1 MAKNT
6 VSGALSKRI
15 AEQKAN
21 SIESSYDEMF
31 GLKHDDERIVSLDVS
46 LLTPHPD
53 DPFRH
58 YSDAKLRELA
68 ESIEKVGLLEPV
80 IVRPAEGG
88 KYEIL
93 SGKNRTNAVKK
104 NGKRTIRAIVKD
116 VDDFKA
122 VMIITEANLKHREM
136 LHPSEKGWAYR
147 LQMEAIK
154 KQGERNDL
162 DAVQIEQKLSRRIV
176 AEINEVKD
184 SEIQRY
190 IRLTYLIPELLEM
203 VDEGEI
209 PVMAA
214 YQVSYLDTG
223 SQNVVFR
230 YLEESGTKLTIK
242 LAQKIREN
250 FSKNLSLSAEK
261 IENFKEHN
269 NRKESETI
277 SFKISRE
284 KLGRFSDAVP
294 DDETIEKLFLE
305 FLTERF
311 STT

>member
-15 AEQKAN
+15 AQQQAN
-21 SIESSYDEMF
+21 SIETSYDEMF
-31 GLKHDDERIVSLDVS
+31 GLKHDDEKIVSLDVS
-46 LLTPHPD
+46 LLAPHPD

-68 ESIEKVGLLEPV
+68 ESISKVGLLEPV

-104 NGKRTIRAIVKD
+104 NGERTIRAIVKD

-122 VMIITEANLKHREM
+122 VMIITEANLKHREK
-136 LHPSEKGWAYR
+136 LNPSEKGFAYR
-147 LQMEAIK
+147 LQLEAVSR
-154 KQGERNDL
+154 QGMRSDL
-162 DAVQIEQKLSRRIV
+162 TSVQFEQKLSRKFV

-209 PVMAA
+209 PIMAA
-214 YQVSYLDTG
+214 YQVSYLDAE
-223 SQNVVFR
+223 SQNVLFR
-230 YLEESGTKLTIK
+230 YLEESETKLTIK

-250 FSKNLSLSAEK
+250 FAKNLQLSAEK
-261 IENFKEHN
+261 IENFKEYHN
-269 NRKESETI
+269 GKESKTV

-284 KLGRFSDAVP
+284 KLRQISEKIP
-294 DDETIEKLFLE
+294 DDKIEELFLE
-305 FLTERF
+305 FLAERF
-311 STT
+311 SIS

>member
-15 AEQKAN
+15 AQQQAN
-21 SIESSYDEMF
+21 SIETSYDEMF
-31 GLKHDDERIVSLDVS
+31 GLKHDGERIVSLDVS
-46 LLTPHPD
+46 LLAPHPD

-68 ESIEKVGLLEPV
+68 ESISKVGLLEPV
-80 IVRPAEGG
+80 IVRPAEDG

-104 NGKRTIRAIVKD
+104 NGERTIRAIVKD

-136 LHPSEKGWAYR
+136 LAPSEKGWAYR
-147 LQMEAIK
+147 LQVEAIK

-162 DAVQIEQKLSRRIV
+162 GAVQIEQKLSRRIV

-203 VDEGEI
+203 ADEGEI
-209 PVMAA
+209 PIMAA
-214 YQVSYLDTG
+214 YQVSYLDAE
-223 SQNVVFR
+223 SQNVLFR
-230 YLEESGTKLTIK
+230 YLEESGTKLSIK
-242 LAQKIREN
+242 LAQKIRGN
-250 FSKNLSLSAEK
+250 FSENLPLSAGEIEK
-261 IENFKEHN
+261 CAAQVNG
-269 NRKESETI
+269 RESKTV

-284 KLGRFSDAVP
+284 KLRRISEKIP
-294 DDETIEKLFLE
+294 DDKIEELFLE
-305 FLTERF
+305 FLAERF
-311 STT
+311 SIS